1 MNEEILC
8 ILHEQGPRSI
18 DQLHAIILCDLDLL
32 CECLAFLILT
42 HQVYLEV
49 DSTVWFAQEVAA

>member
-8 ILHEQGPRSI
+8 TLYEQGPRSI
-18 DQLHAIILCDLDLL
+18 EQLHNIILCDLDLL

-42 HQVYLEV
+42 HQVHLES
-49 DSTVWFAQEVAA
+49 DSTIWFAQEAA